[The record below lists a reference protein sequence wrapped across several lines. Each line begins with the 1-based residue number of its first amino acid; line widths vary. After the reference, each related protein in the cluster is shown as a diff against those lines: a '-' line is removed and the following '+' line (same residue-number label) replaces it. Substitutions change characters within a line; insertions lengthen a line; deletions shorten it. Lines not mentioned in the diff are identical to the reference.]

1 MKVSAIIARITGMGW
16 LWRILSVVAA
26 AALFG
31 YLYSRSI
38 SPVWAA
44 VAIVCFR
51 GFSRFLYRI
60 GLPCCRGDIAVGYI
74 GRIDFLIFRQQT
86 GCNQ

>member
-1 MKVSAIIARITGMGW
+1 MKASAIIARITGMRW
-16 LWRILSVVAA
+16 LWRILSVIAA

-31 YLYSRSI
+31 YLYSRGI

-51 GFSRFLYRI
+51 GFFRFLYRI
-60 GLPCCRGDIAVGYI
+60 ACIIVAVILLSAILG
-74 GRIDFLIFRQQT
+74 GLIF
-86 GCNQ
+86 